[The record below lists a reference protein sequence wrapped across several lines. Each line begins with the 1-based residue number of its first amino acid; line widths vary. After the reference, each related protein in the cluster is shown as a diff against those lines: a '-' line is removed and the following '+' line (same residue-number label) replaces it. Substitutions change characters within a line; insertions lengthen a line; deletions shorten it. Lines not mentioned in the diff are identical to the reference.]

1 MKLLKKIPFFLFLL
15 VLFFCLHGWLEN
27 YGFIS
32 ISEVLFTGLFI
43 FFGILL
49 LTAMLFLFTKNFLHA
64 SLVTFFIGLWYLFFG
79 ALHDWIK
86 SISFLS
92 FFKRYPVI
100 VITLLLFTLAWV
112 IFLKFRKNLHSKL
125 ALYINLLLLIYCFLD
140 VFLLIKIQFAKPEER
155 VADVVKFDTAKVI
168 KKPDIYF
175 LLFDGYPGTTSLK
188 DSFDFS
194 NDSLQ
199 NYFTAHSFKALPV
212 FANYDLTYFSMS
224 SMFNLQY
231 VKDDFDNLHL
241 TQRDFQKRG
250 VEINHAAIFP
260 VFKSMGYAIS
270 NFSIFEI
277 DNKTSFSK
285 ENSFLL
291 AHSILLTDKILH
303 NRLQRDIGDRLGR
316 IIPFWKSSDFY
327 QHDIDN
333 KFAENELLRTAAQKK
348 SSPQFVYAHFMM
360 PHGPYYFDSLG
371 NKNPFEKISHYS
383 MWDDKALFISYLK
396 YINKRMLS
404 MVDTIINQNPGAI
417 IIVMGDHGFRSFK
430 SKQLYQPFRYD
441 NLCMVRFPD
450 NKHAAMKSKWSNVNL
465 FRYIF
470 NCGFAQGM
478 PYLADSSVVLNY

>member
-1 MKLLKKIPFFLFLL
+1 MKPLKKIPFFLFLL
-15 VLFFCLHGWLEN
+15 VFFFCLHGWLEN
-27 YGFIS
+27 YDFIS
-32 ISEVLFTGLFI
+32 SSEVLFTGLFI
-43 FFGILL
+43 FFGMLL
-49 LTAMLFLFTKNFLHA
+49 LTAILFLFTKKLLHA
-64 SLVTFFIGLWYLFFG
+64 SLITFFIALWYLFFG
-79 ALHDWIK
+79 AMHDWVK

-100 VITLLLFTLAWV
+100 VITLLLFTLTWV
-112 IFLKFRKNLHSKL
+112 IFMKFRKNLHIKL
-125 ALYINLLLLIYCFLD
+125 ELYINLLLLIYCFID
-140 VFLLIKIQFAKPEER
+140 VFLLIKIQFAKPEEW

-168 KKPDIYF
+168 QKPDVYF
-175 LLFDGYPGTTSLK
+175 LLFDGYPGTASLK

-260 VFKSMGYAIS
+260 IFKSMGYAIS

-277 DNKTSFSK
+277 DNKPSLSK

-303 NRLQRDIGDRLGR
+303 NRLQRDIGDRLCR

-327 QHDIDN
+327 QHSIDN
-333 KFAENELLRTAAQKK
+333 KFAENDLLRTAAQKK

-371 NKNPFEKISHYS
+371 NKNPFEMISHYTR
-383 MWDDKALFISYLK
+383 WDDKELFVSYLK
-396 YINKRMLS
+396 YINNRMFS
-404 MVDTIINQNPGAI
+404 MVDTIISHDPAAI
-417 IIVMGDHGFRSFK
+417 IIVMSDHGFRSYN
-430 SKQLYQPFRYD
+430 STALYQPFRYD
-441 NLCMVRFPD
+441 NLCMVRLPD
-450 NKHAAMKSKWSNVNL
+450 NKHAAMKNKWSNVNL

-470 NCGFAQGM
+470 NCEFGQNM
-478 PYLADSSVVLNY
+478 PYLADSSVLLGY